1 MSICHTRRYKVQ
13 NSNNRELI
21 KIAYYYYEKGL
32 TQAQIAKK
40 MVMSRQKVN
49 RLLKK
54 ARNENIVQI
63 KIIDIDKYNLELE
76 TKLEEKFNLT
86 QSVVVSSIDEDMIT
100 TSLGIAG
107 AEYLEELLVKGD
119 VVGVTWGK
127 TLSEV
132 ANRLSYNSKL
142 QIPVVQLI
150 GGLDIGFTALKP
162 DEITRTI
169 AEKLGGNPYLLYAP
183 AIVDNKETKTAM
195 ISDDSLKTTFKNME
209 KCNVI
214 VVGIGELNKNS
225 TLYFNKQYTE
235 HLLSR
240 KCVGD
245 IGFRWYNKDGEAVDH
260 DYKDRTIGYDILE
273 NKSNALVVG
282 IAGGKSKYQSIL
294 GALKGNYIDV
304 LITDSDM
311 AKELIK

>member
-1 MSICHTRRYKVQ
+1 MQ